1 MKQENKIFSYFRVGT
16 DILLFNCAFF
26 IAYYLKFSQ
35 FPNYSN
41 LNQYFLLQIV
51 SNLIYIVSAFLVGM
65 YNLETVLDYSKTKTW
80 KILKLYS
87 YFVFFYL
94 LFIVAT
100 KGYNY
105 SRLFHLYFLSISF
118 FLLLLADLFSSLVL
132 FPHLS
137 KHKSFKRRVLLLG
150 AGGLV
155 QIAYEKLKK
164 IPLYEII
171 GFMSDDSEKTRFS
184 NVKYLGRVSE
194 LENLLSLREITL
206 DEIIIVLPLDNDK
219 LIKNVIEFAK
229 KNFVNVK
236 FILLHHTLFLS
247 RKIIVDQINNLPVL
261 TFERVKLSNLHNRI
275 IKRLFDIVFSLL
287 VLLTIFPFLFLFAS
301 IGIKL
306 SSPGPIF
313 FKQKR
318 KGYKGKPFVCYKFR
332 TMHVMEKSLE
342 VIQAKPN
349 DPRKFRF
356 GDFLRRHNLDEFPQ
370 FINVLKGEMSVVGP
384 RPHMIEHDEMYS
396 KLINE
401 YNLRFFAKPG
411 LTGWAQVNG
420 YRGATDDPELMRK
433 RVEHDIWYIENWSF
447 WLDLKI
453 ILMTI
458 FKMIKRDPNA
468 Y

>member
-1 MKQENKIFSYFRVGT
+1 MKQENKIFSYFRVGI

-65 YNLETVLDYSKTKTW
+65 YNLESVLDYSKNKTW

-105 SRLFHLYFLSISF
+105 SRIFHFYFISIV
-118 FLLLLADLFSSLVL
+118 FLLLVLAELFSSLVL

-137 KHKSFKRRVLLLG
+137 NHKSFKRRVLLLG
-150 AGGLV
+150 ASELG

-171 GFMSDDSEKTRFS
+171 GFMSDDSEKTIFS
-184 NVKYLGRVSE
+184 NVKYFGRVSE
-194 LENLLSLREITL
+194 LENLLSLQKIAV
-206 DEIIIVLPLDNDK
+206 DEIIIILPFDNDK
-219 LIKNVIEFAK
+219 LIKNVIEIAE

-236 FILLHHTLFLS
+236 FILLHHTFFLS
-247 RKIIVDQINNLPVL
+247 KKIIIDQINNLPVL
-261 TFERVKLSNLHNRI
+261 SFERTKLSYLHNRV
-275 IKRLFDIVFSLL
+275 IKRLFDIVFSSL

-301 IGIKL
+301 ILIKL
-306 SSPGPIF
+306 SSPGPII

-318 KGYKGKPFVCYKFR
+318 KGYRGEPFVCYKFR

-370 FINVLKGEMSVVGP
+370 FINVLKGDMSVVGP

-447 WLDLKI
+447 GLDIKI

-458 FKMIKRDPNA
+458 FKMLKGDPNA